1 VSEEER
7 LRDEEAEAESA
18 EAEEAEEP
26 DVEAHKGG
34 HGGGLYTPGDPVPPA
49 TA

>member
-1 VSEEER
+1 MSEDER
-7 LRDEEAEAESA
+7 LRDEEPEAESA

-34 HGGGLYTPGDPVPPA
+34 HTINPGDPVPPPSV
-49 TA
+49 